1 MNFRNFAAAAII
13 AVTGVL
19 ATVTGAQAYQ
29 AFATTALNVRTGPGT
44 NYPVIAALS
53 TNQVVEVS
61 GCNNSNTW
69 CQVTAT
75 NIRGWASA
83 RYLRPINDG
92 RPTPAPLP
100 TPAPTPNQPDIGFS
114 INTPN
119 FNVTIGNNR
128 PGAPAPSGRV
138 CFYEEYDYAGR
149 SFCATS
155 DDNERFLGN
164 FWNDRIR
171 SARVEGN
178 ISATVCTSSNFNGRC
193 AVIDRS
199 VRNLGMLSDDISSY
213 YLGRR

>member
-1 MNFRNFAAAAII
+1 MNLRKLAAAAIL
-13 AVTGVL
+13 AATGVF
-19 ATVTGAQAYQ
+19 AAVSGAQAYE

-44 NYPVIAALS
+44 NYPVVAALS
-53 TNQVVEVS
+53 ANQVVQVS
-61 GCNNSNTW
+61 GCNSSNTW

-83 RYLRPINDG
+83 RYLRPLNDG
-92 RPTPAPLP
+92 RPSPAPIPAPLP
-100 TPAPTPNQPDIGFS
+100 APGQPDIGFS

-119 FNVTIGNNR
+119 FNVTIGNPR
-128 PGAPAPSGRV
+128 PSEPANGRV
-138 CFYEEYDYAGR
+138 CFYEEYNYAGR
-149 SFCATS
+149 SFCAAN

-178 ISATVCTSSNFNGRC
+178 VAATVCTSSNFNGRC

>member
-1 MNFRNFAAAAII
+1 MNFRKFAAAAII

-53 TNQVVEVS
+53 ANQVVEVS
-61 GCNNSNTW
+61 GCNSSNTW
-69 CQVTAT
+69 CQVAAA
-75 NIRGWASA
+75 NISGWASA
-83 RYLRPINDG
+83 RYLRAIEGNTPT
-92 RPTPAPLP
+92 RPPVPAP
-100 TPAPTPNQPDIGFS
+100 NRPDIGFS

-128 PGAPAPSGRV
+128 PGTPAPSGRV

-149 SFCATS
+149 SFCAAHN
-155 DDNERFLGN
+155 DNERILGN

-178 ISATVCTSSNFNGRC
+178 VSATVCTRANFNGRC

>member
-1 MNFRNFAAAAII
+1 MNFRKLA
-13 AVTGVL
+13 
-19 ATVTGAQAYQ
+19 ATVILAATGALAAVSGAQAYE

-53 TNQVVEVS
+53 ANQVVEVS
-61 GCNNSNTW
+61 GCNSSNTW

-83 RYLRPINDG
+83 RYLRPIDDG
-92 RPTPAPLP
+92 RPSPAPAP
-100 TPAPTPNQPDIGFS
+100 SPAPNQPDIGFS

-119 FNVTIGNNR
+119 FNLSIGNNR
-128 PGAPAPSGRV
+128 PPQPAPGGRV
-138 CFYEEYDYAGR
+138 CFYEEFNYGGR
-149 SFCATS
+149 SFCAAAN
-155 DDNERFLGN
+155 DNERFLGN

-178 ISATVCTSSNFNGRC
+178 VSATVCTSSNFNGRC

-213 YLGRR
+213 YLGHR

>member
-1 MNFRNFAAAAII
+1 MNFRKLAAAAII

-44 NYPVIAALS
+44 NNPVIAALS
-53 TNQVVEVS
+53 ANQVVEVS
-61 GCNNSNTW
+61 GCNNTNTW

-83 RYLRPINDG
+83 RYLRPIDDG
-92 RPTPAPLP
+92 RPSPAPAP
-100 TPAPTPNQPDIGFS
+100 SPAPNRPDIGFS

-119 FNVTIGNNR
+119 FNVTIGR
-128 PGAPAPSGRV
+128 PSEPAPDGRV
-138 CFYEEYDYAGR
+138 CFYEEYNYAGR
-149 SFCATS
+149 SFCAADS
-155 DDNERFLGN
+155 DNERFLGN

-178 ISATVCTSSNFNGRC
+178 VSATVCTRSNFNGRC